1 MIALD
6 TNILIR
12 LLTNDDPA
20 QALRAQA
27 ALNAELAAGGK
38 VIVSQIVLCEMVWV
52 LTRVY
57 GYSLAQCQLALD
69 ALLAFPALTFEGLAA
84 VVSARQFW
92 QSEGGDFADHM
103 IGAAMQVQGCRGVL
117 TFDKKA
123 AKSLTHFL
131 VP

>member
-6 TNILIR
+6 TNILVR

-27 ALNAELAAGGK
+27 ALNAELAAGGA
-38 VIVSQIVLCEMVWV
+38 VIVSPIVLCEMVWV
-52 LTRVY
+52 LTQVY

-69 ALLAFPALTFEGLAA
+69 ALLAFPALSFEDLAA
-84 VVSARQFW
+84 VVQARQHW
-92 QSEGGDFADHM
+92 QRGGGDFADHM
-103 IGAAMQVQGCRGVL
+103 IGAAMQAQGCRCVL

-123 AKSLTHFL
+123 AKSPTHFL

>member
-6 TNILIR
+6 TNILVR

-27 ALNAELAAGGK
+27 ALNAELAAGGA
-38 VIVSQIVLCEMVWV
+38 VIVSPIVLCEMVWV
-52 LTRVY
+52 LTQVY

-69 ALLAFPALTFEGLAA
+69 ALLAFPALSFEDLAA
-84 VVSARQFW
+84 VVQARQHW
-92 QSEGGDFADHM
+92 QRDGGDFADHM
-103 IGAAMQVQGCRGVL
+103 IGAAMQAQGCRCVL

-123 AKSLTHFL
+123 AKSPTHFL